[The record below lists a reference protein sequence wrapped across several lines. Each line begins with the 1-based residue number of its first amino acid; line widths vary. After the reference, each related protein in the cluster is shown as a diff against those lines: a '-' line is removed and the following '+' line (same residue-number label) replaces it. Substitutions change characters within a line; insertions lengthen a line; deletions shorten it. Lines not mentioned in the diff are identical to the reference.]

1 MTSHQITAAAV
12 QHQSMI
18 TCHQDKTVRP
28 RYLDVPEAVLIKM
41 TQKCCARSGWKC
53 HQLCRLGRGR
63 IEGGL
68 YNIVASR
75 AESRA
80 FALKQLFQAG
90 SAASTAA
97 NCVYSVQRSLH
108 PFMTI
113 TFQIRLQAPA

>member
-1 MTSHQITAAAV
+1 M
-12 QHQSMI
+12 MI
-18 TCHQDKTVRP
+18 CYQEKTVRA

-41 TQKCCARSGWKC
+41 TQKCCARNGWKC

-80 FALKQLFQAG
+80 FALRQLLQAG

-97 NCVYSVQRSLH
+97 NCVYSVH
-108 PFMTI
+108 PSI
-113 TFQIRLQAPA
+113 LS